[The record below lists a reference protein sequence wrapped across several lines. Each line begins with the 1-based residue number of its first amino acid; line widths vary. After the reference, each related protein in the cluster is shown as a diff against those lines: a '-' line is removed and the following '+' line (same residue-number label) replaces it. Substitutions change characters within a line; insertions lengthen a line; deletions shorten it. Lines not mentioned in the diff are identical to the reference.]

1 MRIRGSVPPRRQ
13 LAHRPQRFRRARPGP
28 AGGPTTEGVGPG
40 HGRNPPRETSL
51 LPGPGHGP
59 VRTGARRWHTGFV
72 DAAGIGGL
80 LAQVEGRTSAATFA
94 WLKAQPASWR
104 SGITHVTID
113 LSASYAKAARE
124 ALPDAVLVADSGSG
138 RSWVQIRHT
147 HPGAT
152 SVPYTCPNLRKL
164 TASRGLTRCP
174 PLARSSCRTQRIRH
188 IKLVP
193 KLTVR
198 GSIHLTS

>member
-1 MRIRGSVPPRRQ
+1 M
-13 LAHRPQRFRRARPGP
+13 
-28 AGGPTTEGVGPG
+28 
-40 HGRNPPRETSL
+40 
-51 LPGPGHGP
+51 
-59 VRTGARRWHTGFV
+59 RTGARRWHTGFV

-138 RSWVQIRHT
+138 RSGVQIRHT

-198 GSIHLTS
+198 VRFPSPAPHTKSVAAQSNSAISLKQVDAHSRPKRHSCHYVCP